1 MSPVVI
7 AAVVVVALT
16 ALRLVDLYNVGRA
29 AQPSPLVL
37 GLLYESWRPG
47 DARTRVRAVRVR

>member
-16 ALRLVDLYNVGRA
+16 ALRLVDLYNGGRA
-29 AQPSPLVL
+29 AQPSTLVL
-37 GLLYESWRPG
+37 GLLYKSWRPG
-47 DARTRVRAVRVR
+47 DARTRAREP